1 MIAGFDYGRK
11 LAFESS
17 YAAVEQGH
25 AIGTG
30 VPVHAFEA
38 ACILAGECYREVAL
52 RFGEDING
60 KVRAGTEVLKECAA
74 VIDANKDERRFD
86 GNGREGTYG
95 ETVRRTVGSAN
106 RCNRDA

>member
-38 ACILAGECYREVAL
+38 ACILAGECYRKVAL
-52 RFGEDING
+52 RFGENIHG
-60 KVRAGTEVLKECAA
+60 KVRTGTEVLKERAA
-74 VIDANKDERRFD
+74 VIDANENEGRFD
-86 GNGREGTYG
+86 GNGREGTDR

-106 RCNRDA
+106 RRNRDA